1 MFDFLKKQSHT
12 ILIVLLILGIT
23 MGIIAVI
30 LGLTMKVTGTMI
42 ASFVLCFLSIIF
54 IICAG
59 YNLMYHE
66 KTTEHMSKLKK
77 HLGKDLGPMSKYTDP
92 VTKHLGKNIEL
103 SKYIDPVKA
112 HLNQQVT
119 SSDVFS
125 PGQDTLSEL
134 PVAPAPVSTGS
145 QEVNDPDSM
154 RAIGGY
160 FRYGD

>member
-1 MFDFLKKQSHT
+1 MFDFFKKQNHT
-12 ILIVLLILGIT
+12 ILIVILILGIT
-23 MGIIAVI
+23 MGIVSVI

-66 KTTEHMSKLKK
+66 KTKEHMGRLKE
-77 HLGKDLGPMSKYTDP
+77 HLGRDLGPMSKYTDP
-92 VTKHLGKNIEL
+92 VLEHLNTNVDL
-103 SKYIDPVKA
+103 SPYTDSIKA
-112 HLNQQVT
+112 HLSQPVR
-119 SSDVFS
+119 FS
-125 PGQDTLSEL
+125 G
-134 PVAPAPVSTGS
+134 PVSGS
-145 QEVNDPDSM
+145 QSENDPDSM

>member
-23 MGIIAVI
+23 MGIVTII
-30 LGLTMKVTGTMI
+30 LGLTMQITGTMI

-54 IICAG
+54 IFCAG

-66 KTTEHMSKLKK
+66 KTKEHMGKLKA

-92 VTKHLGKNIEL
+92 ITKHL
-103 SKYIDPVKA
+103 S
-112 HLNQQVT
+112 QQVT
-119 SSDVFS
+119 TSDDLS
-125 PGQDTLSEL
+125 PSQSISES
-134 PVAPAPVSTGS
+134 PVAPFSGPVSGS
-145 QEVNDPDSM
+145 QEANDPDSM

>member
-1 MFDFLKKQSHT
+1 
-12 ILIVLLILGIT
+12 
-23 MGIIAVI
+23 
-30 LGLTMKVTGTMI
+30 
-42 ASFVLCFLSIIF
+42 
-54 IICAG
+54 
-59 YNLMYHE
+59 MYHE

-112 HLNQQVT
+112 HLSQQVT

-125 PGQDTLSEL
+125 PGQDTSSEL
-134 PVAPAPVSTGS
+134 PVAPALPPAPVSTGS

>member
-1 MFDFLKKQSHT
+1 MFDSLKKQSHT
-12 ILIVLLILGIT
+12 ILIVILILGIT

-42 ASFVLCFLSIIF
+42 ASFVLCFLSIMF

-66 KTTEHMSKLKK
+66 KTKEHMGRLKA
-77 HLGKDLGPMSKYTDP
+77 HLGKEVDTKYVDSVLEHLNTNVDVSPYTDRLK
-92 VTKHLGKNIEL
+92 THL
-103 SKYIDPVKA
+103 
-112 HLNQQVT
+112 
-119 SSDVFS
+119 
-125 PGQDTLSEL
+125 
-134 PVAPAPVSTGS
+134 S
-145 QEVNDPDSM
+145 QEVPVPSVVSGSQSENDPDSM

>member
-1 MFDFLKKQSHT
+1 
-12 ILIVLLILGIT
+12 
-23 MGIIAVI
+23 
-30 LGLTMKVTGTMI
+30 
-42 ASFVLCFLSIIF
+42 
-54 IICAG
+54 
-59 YNLMYHE
+59 MYHE

-112 HLNQQVT
+112 HLSQQVT

-134 PVAPAPVSTGS
+134 PPAPVSTGS
-145 QEVNDPDSM
+145 QEVNDPGSM